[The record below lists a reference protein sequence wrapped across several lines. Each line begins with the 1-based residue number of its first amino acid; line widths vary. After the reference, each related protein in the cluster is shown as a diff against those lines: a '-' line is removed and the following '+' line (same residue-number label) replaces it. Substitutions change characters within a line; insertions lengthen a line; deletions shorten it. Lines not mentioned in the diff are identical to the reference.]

1 METGTIVEMSA
12 SSHPLVLQARAAF
25 ERGDVAT
32 AAAAAESLLKLDA
45 RDLQALQ
52 LRYLVQHRKG
62 ELKAAAE
69 TLRAVI
75 AIDPRADWAYS
86 GLIQILMTGGRRGD
100 AEQLARVALRINPR
114 NAQAHH
120 LFGTLLSELN
130 DLPSGEWHFRRA
142 LELAPGE
149 AAACLNLAINLMKQG
164 RTAEAE
170 EAFKQADALAPR
182 DTTTLAHWSKL
193 YEVQGDLGRAGELL
207 DRAAAASSPEHVNL
221 LRTNYLARMGHLQD
235 ALAILDAAPALNGD
249 ARLERGRINERLGHY
264 AEAWIDFTE
273 GKRRLAAEGGGLEYR
288 ADAVETF
295 FARLKQ
301 FFVRANV
308 ELLPRAAL
316 RAELPQPVF
325 VVGFPRSGTTLIEQ
339 VLASHSGV
347 RAGGEL
353 AFIGDFRRL
362 ANSLFQG
369 TATEPFPENLARTWT
384 ADNAHAATF
393 FRDYYFARAEQYG
406 LLGPGKAF
414 FVDKMPFNEIWL
426 PLIRMAFPRSP
437 VVHVIRHPLDVCVS
451 VMANHLTHG
460 FHCGYRIEDI
470 VHHLVAVFG
479 VVEHYR
485 RELEVGELELRYESF
500 VADQAA
506 ETRRLLAHLGLE
518 FEESCLSFHET
529 RRYAPTPSYA
539 QVTEKL
545 NDRSIGRHRHYAA
558 HLKAFLPQL
567 APLLARYGY
576 QA

>member
-1 METGTIVEMSA
+1 MSA
-12 SSHPLVLQARAAF
+12 SSHPLVLQAREAF

-62 ELKAAAE
+62 EVKAAAE
-69 TLRAVI
+69 TLQAVI
-75 AIDPRADWAYS
+75 AIDPRADWAYN
-86 GLIQILMTGGRRGD
+86 GLIQLLVAGGRRAD

-120 LFGTLLSELN
+120 LFGTILSELN

-149 AAACLNLAINLMKQG
+149 AAASLNLAINLMKQG

-170 EAFKQADALAPR
+170 GGFAQADARAPR
-182 DTTTLAHWSKL
+182 DVTTLGHWAKL
-193 YEVQGDLGRAGELL
+193 HEVQGDLDRAGELL
-207 DRAAAASSPEHVNL
+207 DRAAAASSPDHVNL
-221 LRTNYLARMGHLQD
+221 LRASFLARTGHPED
-235 ALAILDAAPALNGD
+235 ALAVLDAAPVLNGD
-249 ARLERGRINERLGHY
+249 ARLERGRLNERLGRY
-264 AEAWIDFTE
+264 EEAWHDFTE
-273 GKRRLAAEGGGLEYR
+273 GKARLAAASGGLEYR
-288 ADAVETF
+288 ATAVETF
-295 FARLKQ
+295 FARLKR
-301 FFVRANV
+301 FFVRANLQ
-308 ELLPRAAL
+308 LLPHAAL
-316 RAELPQPVF
+316 RTDLPQPAF

-339 VLASHSGV
+339 VLASHSRV

-353 AFIGDFRRL
+353 PFVGDFRRL

-369 TATEPFPENLARTWT
+369 PDPFPENLAHTWT
-384 ADNAHAATF
+384 ADNAYAATL

-406 LLGPGKAF
+406 LLEPGKAF

-426 PLIRMAFPRSP
+426 PLIRMAFPRAP
-437 VVHVIRHPLDVCVS
+437 IVHVIRHPLDVCLS

-470 VHHLVAVFG
+470 VHHLAAVFG

-485 RELEVGELELRYESF
+485 REFDVGELELRYESL
-500 VADQAA
+500 VANQEA

-518 FEESCLSFHET
+518 LEESCLRFHET

-558 HLKAFLPQL
+558 HLKPFLPQL
-567 APLLARYGY
+567 APLMARYGY
-576 QA
+576 QT